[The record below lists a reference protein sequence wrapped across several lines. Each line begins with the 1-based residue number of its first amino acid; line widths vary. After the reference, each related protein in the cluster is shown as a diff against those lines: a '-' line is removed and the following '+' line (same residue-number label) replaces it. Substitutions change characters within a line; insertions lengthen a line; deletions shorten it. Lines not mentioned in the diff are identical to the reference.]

1 METYSCFNKGCS
13 KGSLKGL
20 SDSPQSSRTQFHGAY
35 SIVIFPIHLGFMA
48 KIAVR
53 GLPTYHVHNPA
64 RWRGWARKESA
75 YQLHFLLLVFICY
88 LFVFLSK
95 NLCYVALAVQ
105 ELIEIQLPLP
115 LQCYD

>member
-53 GLPTYHVHNPA
+53 GSQLTMSTTQQDGGAGQERKVHTSYTFYF
-64 RWRGWARKESA
+64 W
-75 YQLHFLLLVFICY
+75 Y
-88 LFVFLSK
+88 LFVIYLFS
-95 NLCYVALAVQ
+95 
-105 ELIEIQLPLP
+105 
-115 LQCYD
+115 